1 MENNNVPSR
10 SFWETLLK
18 SKTVS
23 RLKQNNGLMTGL
35 KIGISLFV
43 LLFLSI
49 AFYPENKQ
57 ENSLESQ
64 ELKDLISKTKNSIE
78 AVNKKTDPFVREL
91 MIQSE
96 SKKLE
101 IKPDEYKKLLALQKS
116 NPDLLPDVRRE
127 NLLSPIVWFY
137 QDLSRS
143 QRLKLTGQG
152 LLWFLGILPNL
163 TILYVGWK
171 FLQEIPQRERQAK
184 YQAWQVIHTAHNQK
198 VCGARIAALE
208 DLVEQGESLA
218 GLTLVNGADLEK
230 ANLFD
235 ANLSKANLE
244 VANLSKANLEVAFLC
259 YANLKGAVLSSAN
272 LKGANLWK
280 ANLEVAFLF
289 SANLK
294 GAFLFSANLKG
305 AFLSKANLEGANLE
319 DANLEGAYLSYA
331 NLKGAYLSKANLEG
345 ASLEGAYLKDAY
357 LKDAKELTREQLDD
371 TYLCNTNLPDNL
383 KDLSNRDCAEDE
395 KEWINKWRKKLEEI

>member
-10 SFWETLLK
+10 PFWETLLK
-18 SKTVS
+18 SKFVS

-35 KIGISLFV
+35 KIGSSLFV
-43 LLFLSI
+43 LLLLSI

-116 NPDLLPDVRRE
+116 NPDLLPDVRRD

-143 QRLKLTGQG
+143 QRFKLTGQG
-152 LLWFLGILPNL
+152 LLWFFGVLPNL

-184 YQAWQVIHTAHNQK
+184 YQAWQVIHTSHSQK

-208 DLVEQGESLA
+208 DLVEQGESLS
-218 GLTLVNGADLEK
+218 GLTLENGAD
-230 ANLFD
+230 
-235 ANLSKANLE
+235 LSKANLE
-244 VANLSKANLEVAFLC
+244 YANLSGANLWNANLSG
-259 YANLKGAVLSSAN
+259 ANLKGSDLESSWLN
-272 LKGANLWK
+272 GVNFVGSRLKGAYLTC
-280 ANLEVAFLF
+280 ANLESADLF
-289 SANLK
+289 V
-294 GAFLFSANLKG
+294 
-305 AFLSKANLEGANLE
+305 ANLEGANLKYTK
-319 DANLEGAYLSYA
+319 LKGA
-331 NLKGAYLSKANLEG
+331 NLKSTKLDGANLSG
-345 ASLEGAYLKDAY
+345 ADFE
-357 LKDAKELTREQLDD
+357 DAKELTREQLKH
-371 TYLCNTNLPDNL
+371 TYLCNTNLPDSL
-383 KDLSNRDCAEDE
+383 KDLSDQNCEEDE
-395 KEWINKWRKKLEEI
+395 KEWIDKWHKKLKIYPSPYQGLQNLLMDVEKNRPAE